1 MANEKVALLELRKPL
16 MDGYGTDEAVPCAGV
31 AHRKLVYNDKIII
44 RILLTDKDGNR
55 IFPYDY
61 EMSCKEALQYPTMLL
76 PDKVTPVHVIPIS
89 RLTQILTE
97 CPEPP
102 ITKGSFKD
110 IIKKSEKVAKRM
122 SKKHPISQKELD
134 ELRAFGEAVKRQDAE
149 REATIKAQTETK
161 QLNLLDG
168 D

>member
-1 MANEKVALLELRKPL
+1 MTKEKVVILELQKPI
-16 MDGYGTDEAVPCAGV
+16 MSGYGSSESNPCAGV

-61 EMSCKEALQYPTMLL
+61 EMNCREALQYPTMLL

-89 RLTQILTE
+89 RLTQILSE

-102 ITKGSFKD
+102 ITKGSFKT
-110 IIKKSEKVAKRM
+110 IVKKANNVAKRM
-122 SKKHPISQKELD
+122 STISQKELD
-134 ELRAFGEAVKRQDAE
+134 ELRAFGEAAKKQDAE
-149 REATIKAQTETK
+149 KAK
-161 QLNLLDG
+161 QLEEANKPSQAKLL
-168 D
+168 

>member
-1 MANEKVALLELRKPL
+1 MTKEKTAILELRKPI
-16 MDGYGTDEAVPCAGV
+16 MNGFGGSSESNPCAGV

-44 RILLTDKDGNR
+44 RILLEDKDGNR

-61 EMSCKEALQYPTMLL
+61 EMGCREALQYPVMLL

-110 IIKKSEKVAKRM
+110 IVKKSQKVANRM
-122 SKKHPISQKELD
+122 SKLPQNELD
-134 ELRAFGEAVKRQDAE
+134 KITTFAKALKEQEEKE
-149 REATIKAQTETK
+149 RNNAK
-161 QLNLLDG
+161 
-168 D
+168 

>member
-1 MANEKVALLELRKPL
+1 MPNEKVALLELRKPL
-16 MDGYGTDEAVPCAGV
+16 MDGFGGSSPSCPCAGV

-44 RILLTDKDGNR
+44 RILLEDMNGNR

-61 EMSCKEALQYPTMLL
+61 EMKCREALQYPVMLL

-110 IIKKSEKVAKRM
+110 IVKKSQKVANRM
-122 SKKHPISQKELD
+122 SKLPQNELD
-134 ELRAFGEAVKRQDAE
+134 KITTFAKALKEQEEKE
-149 REATIKAQTETK
+149 RNNAK
-161 QLNLLDG
+161 
-168 D
+168 

>member
-1 MANEKVALLELRKPL
+1 MSNEKVALLELRKPI
-16 MDGYGTDEAVPCAGV
+16 MNGFNNSSEANPCIGI

-44 RILLTDKDGNR
+44 KIIYADKNGNR

-61 EMSCKEALQYPTMLL
+61 EMGCREALQYPVMLL

-110 IIKKSEKVAKRM
+110 IIKKSQKVANRM
-122 SKKHPISQKELD
+122 SKLPPSELD
-134 ELRAFGEAVKRQDAE
+134 KITAFAKALKKQDEQE
-149 REATIKAQTETK
+149 RNNAK
-161 QLNLLDG
+161 
-168 D
+168 